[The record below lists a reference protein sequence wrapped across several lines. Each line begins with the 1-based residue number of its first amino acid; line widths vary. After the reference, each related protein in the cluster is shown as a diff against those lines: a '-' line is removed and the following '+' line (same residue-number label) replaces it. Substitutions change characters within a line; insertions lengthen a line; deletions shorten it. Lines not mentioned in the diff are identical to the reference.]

1 MRQSRREEGGTDL
14 EWIERAEAN
23 WVEELLPVRRH
34 VFLHHSLDDAHVLAL
49 LLLDFLA
56 EGVELLDSILEA
68 DKLLVNILVLVV
80 WELSALLLKF
90 LKVLS
95 KKPVGDRARSVVN
108 ASDEGGALA
117 AHHVLSVEIGLGS
130 PDRSEL

>member
-14 EWIERAEAN
+14 ERIERAEAD

-34 VFLHHSLDDAHVLAL
+34 IFLHHSLDDAHVLAL

-68 DKLLVNILVLVV
+68 DELLVNILVLVV

-117 AHHVLSVEIGLGS
+117 AHHVLSVEIGLGC

>member
-95 KKPVGDRARSVVN
+95 KKPVGDRTRSVVN

-117 AHHVLSVEIGLGS
+117 AHHVLSVEIGLGC
-130 PDRSEL
+130 PDQSEL